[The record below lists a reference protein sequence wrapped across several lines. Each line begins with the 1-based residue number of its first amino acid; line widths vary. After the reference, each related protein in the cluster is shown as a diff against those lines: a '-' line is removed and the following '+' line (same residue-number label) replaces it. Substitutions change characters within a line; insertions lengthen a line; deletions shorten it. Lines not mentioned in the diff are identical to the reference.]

1 MQKQEIDLKHHGL
14 GPKGAKA
21 IAVALVVSRHS
32 RMDRQTD
39 AGCIDRRQKGT
50 DKIHKAMP
58 KNSSSQKIMF
68 VQQSNTN
75 VLQLNLSD
83 NGLESDGGLA
93 VASMLKEN
101 CYISQL
107 VIKF

>member
-21 IAVALVVSRHS
+21 IAVALV
-32 RMDRQTD
+32 
-39 AGCIDRRQKGT
+39 
-50 DKIHKAMP
+50 
-58 KNSSSQKIMF
+58 
-68 VQQSNTN
+68 SNTN